1 MKKERWYLIP
11 YWGWIVGFV
20 VLPFFFIVWQ
30 SLFNIH
36 GQFTFENYQR
46 MLEPEYLSMTF
57 SSLFYAILIT
67 LFSLLVSYPTAYVLS
82 KLKHKQFWL
91 ILIIIPT
98 WINLL
103 LKVYAFIGILGTD
116 GFFNGI
122 LGFFSLPGQQ
132 WLFTDFSFI
141 LVSVNIFI
149 PFMIL
154 PLFNSIEKVDYTLV
168 DASYDLGANRMQVFR
183 RVIFPQTLSG
193 IQAAV
198 LTVFIPS
205 LSLFV
210 LTRLISGNKIVT
222 LGTAIE
228 QNYLVTNNF
237 GMGATIAVVLI
248 LFTLVLSILF
258 RYVEKKEGVAK

>member
-1 MKKERWYLIP
+1 MKKERWYLLP
-11 YWGWIVGFV
+11 YWCWIVGFV
-20 VLPFFFIVWQ
+20 ILPFCFIVWQ

-36 GQFTFENYQR
+36 GQFTFENYQQ
-46 MLEPEYLSMTF
+46 MLTPEYLSMTF

-67 LFSLLVSYPTAYVLS
+67 IFSLLIAYPTAYVLS

-116 GFFNGI
+116 GLFNG
-122 LGFFSLPGQQ
+122 LLEFFALPSQQ

-154 PLFNSIEKVDYTLV
+154 PLFNSIEKIDFTLV
-168 DASYDLGANRMQVFR
+168 DASYDLGANRLQVFR
-183 RVIFPQTLSG
+183 RIIFPQTLSG

-228 QNYLVTNNF
+228 QNYLVTNNV

-248 LFTLVLSILF
+248 VFTLILSVMF
-258 RYVEKKEGVAK
+258 RYLEKKEGVAK

>member
-1 MKKERWYLIP
+1 MKKERWYLVP
-11 YWGWIVGFV
+11 YWFWIVGFV
-20 VLPFFFIVWQ
+20 ILPFFFIIWQ

-46 MLEPEYLSMTF
+46 MLEPEYLTMMAA
-57 SSLFYAILIT
+57 SLFYAILIT
-67 LFSLLVSYPTAYVLS
+67 LFSLIIAYPTAYVLS
-82 KLKHKQFWL
+82 KLKHKQLWL

-103 LKVYAFIGILGTD
+103 LKVYAFIGILGTE
-116 GFFNGI
+116 GLFNGV
-122 LGFFSLPGQQ
+122 LSMLSLPSQQ

-154 PLFNSIEKVDYTLV
+154 PLFNSIEKIDYTLV
-168 DASYDLGANRMQVFR
+168 DASYDLGANRFQVFR
-183 RVIFPQTLSG
+183 RIIFPQTLSG

-228 QNYLVTNNF
+228 QHYLVTNNF

-248 LFTLVLSILF
+248 LFTFILSVMF
-258 RYVEKKEGVAK
+258 RYLEKKEGVSK

>member
-1 MKKERWYLIP
+1 MKKERWYLLP
-11 YWGWIVGFV
+11 YWFWILGFV
-20 VLPFFFIVWQ
+20 ILPFFFIVWQ
-30 SLFNIH
+30 SLFNMH
-36 GQFTFENYQR
+36 GQFTLENYQR
-46 MLEPEYLSMTF
+46 MLAPEYVSMTLA
-57 SSLFYAILIT
+57 SLFYAILIT
-67 LFSLLVSYPTAYVLS
+67 IFSLVISYPTAYILS
-82 KLKHKQFWL
+82 QLKHKQFWL

-103 LKVYAFIGILGTD
+103 LKVYAFIGILGT
-116 GFFNGI
+116 GGLFNSV
-122 LGFFSLPGQQ
+122 LSFFSLPAQQ
-132 WLFTDFSFI
+132 WLFTDLSFI

-154 PLFNSIEKVDYTLV
+154 PLFNSIEKIDYTLV

-183 RVIFPQTLSG
+183 RIIFPQTLSG
-193 IQAAV
+193 IQAAI

-210 LTRLISGNKIVT
+210 LTRLVSGNKIVT

-248 LFTLVLSILF
+248 LFTFMLSTLF

>member
-11 YWGWIVGFV
+11 YWLWIIGFV
-20 VLPFFFIVWQ
+20 VLPFFFILGQ
-30 SLFNIH
+30 SFFNIH
-36 GQFTFENYQR
+36 GQFSFENYQR
-46 MLEPEYLSMTF
+46 MLQPEYLFMMTA
-57 SSLFYAILIT
+57 SLLYAFLIT
-67 LFSLLVSYPTAYVLS
+67 VFSLLVAYPTAYILS
-82 KLKHKQFWL
+82 KLKHKQLWL

-103 LKVYAFIGILGTD
+103 LKVYSFIGLLGSQ
-116 GFFNGI
+116 GLFNGVI
-122 LGFFSLPGQQ
+122 TFFGLPAQQ
-132 WLFTDFSFI
+132 FLFTDFSFI

-154 PLFNSIEKVDYTLV
+154 PLFNAIEKIDFTLV
-168 DASYDLGANRMQVFR
+168 DASFDLGANKLQVFR
-183 RVIFPQTLSG
+183 RIIFPQTLSG

-198 LTVFIPS
+198 LAVFIPS

-228 QNYLVTNNF
+228 QHYLVTNNY

-248 LFTLVLSILF
+248 FFTFILSVAF
-258 RYVEKKEGVAK
+258 RYIEKKEGVTK

>member
-11 YWGWIVGFV
+11 YWFWIIGFV
-20 VLPFFFIVWQ
+20 ILPFFFIVGQ
-30 SLFNIH
+30 SFLNIH
-36 GQFTFENYQR
+36 GKLTVENYQR
-46 MLEPEYLSMTF
+46 MLEPEYISMMF
-57 SSLFYAILIT
+57 SSLFYAVLIT
-67 LFSLLVSYPTAYVLS
+67 VFSLLVSYPTAYVLS

-91 ILIIIPT
+91 IIIIIPT

-103 LKVYAFIGILGTD
+103 LKVYAFIGILGTT
-116 GFFNGI
+116 GLFNGV
-122 LGFFSLPGQQ
+122 LAFLSLPPQQ

-141 LVSVNIFI
+141 LVSVNVFI

-154 PLFNSIEKVDYTLV
+154 PLFNSIEKIDYTLV
-168 DASYDLGANRMQVFR
+168 DASYDLGASRMQVFR
-183 RVIFPQTLSG
+183 RIIFPQTLSG

-198 LTVFIPS
+198 LAVFIPS

-222 LGTAIE
+222 LGSAIE
-228 QNYLVTNNF
+228 QHYLVTNNF

-248 LFTLVLSILF
+248 VFTFMISGFF
-258 RYVEKKEGVAK
+258 RYLEKKEGVAK